1 MRNWHF
7 MRFPATPLLLLSVCA
22 TAFAQSSSLPARESL
37 HYAVEWRLITAG
49 RARLDWSSLGS
60 GRGFESK
67 LHLES
72 VGLVSKLFK
81 VEDDYV
87 SQLNSGLCVQTAHS
101 VTHEGV
107 RQREANI
114 TFDYDSRKASYLE
127 RDRARNTTLLQRE
140 IDIPNCVHDVIG
152 GLYFLRTLNVDV
164 GQAIQVPVSDG
175 KKVVNARVES
185 QQREEVKTP
194 AGTFRTVRY
203 ELFLFNNV
211 LWNRSGHLY
220 IWFTDDRRRIPV
232 QIRFRLPFTIGTI
245 TLQLEK
251 IE

>member
-1 MRNWHF
+1 MRI
-7 MRFPATPLLLLSVCA
+7 PATLLLLVSLCA
-22 TAFAQSSSLPARESL
+22 TARAQTGSLPGRESL
-37 HYAVEWRLITAG
+37 QYNVEWRLITAG
-49 RARLDWSSLGS
+49 KARLDWTSLPGVR
-60 GRGFESK
+60 GGFESK

-72 VGLVSKLFK
+72 TGLVSKLFK
-81 VEDDYV
+81 VEDDYI
-87 SQLNSGLCVQTAHS
+87 SRLNSSLCVQTAHS

-107 RQREANI
+107 RQREAHT
-114 TFDYDSRKASYLE
+114 TFDYDTRKASYLE
-127 RDRARNTTLLQRE
+127 RDRVRNTTLIQRE
-140 IDIPNCVHDVIG
+140 IEIPACVHDVIG
-152 GLYFLRTLNVDV
+152 GLYFLRTLNVEV

-175 KKVVNARVES
+175 KKVANARVES
-185 QQREEVKTP
+185 QQREDVKTP
-194 AGTFRTVRY
+194 AGTFHTVRY

-251 IE
+251 ME

>member
-1 MRNWHF
+1 
-7 MRFPATPLLLLSVCA
+7 MRFPARLLILLSVCA
-22 TAFAQSSSLPARESL
+22 PAQAQNGNLPGRESL
-37 HYAVEWRLITAG
+37 SYSVEWRLITAG
-49 RARLDWSSLGS
+49 KARLDWTPHPGV
-60 GRGFESK
+60 RGGWESK

-72 VGLVSKLFK
+72 IGLVSKLFK

-87 SQLNSGLCVQTAHS
+87 SQSNAGVCAQTAHS
-101 VTHEGV
+101 VTHEGT
-107 RQREANI
+107 RQREAST
-114 TFDYDSRKASYLE
+114 TFDYQTRKASYLE
-127 RDRARNTTLLQRE
+127 RDRARNTILTQRE
-140 IDIPNCVHDVIG
+140 IDIPPCVHDVIG
-152 GLYFLRTLNVDV
+152 GLYFLRSLNIEP

-185 QQREEVKTP
+185 QQREDVKTP
-194 AGTFRTVRY
+194 AGTFKTVRY

-220 IWFTDDRRRIPV
+220 IWFTDDRRRVPV
-232 QIRFRLPFTIGTI
+232 QIRFRLPFTIGTV

>member
-1 MRNWHF
+1 
-7 MRFPATPLLLLSVCA
+7 MRFPALLWLLLSVCA
-22 TAFAQSSSLPARESL
+22 PALAQSGSLPGRESL
-37 HYAVEWRLITAG
+37 QYAVEWRLITAG
-49 RARLDWSSLGS
+49 RARLDWSSLPGAR
-60 GRGFESK
+60 GGFESK

-107 RQREANI
+107 RQREAN
-114 TFDYDSRKASYLE
+114 TTYDYDAHKAAYLE

-140 IDIPNCVHDVIG
+140 IELPNCVHDVIG

-164 GQAIQVPVSDG
+164 GSAIQVPVSDG
-175 KKVVNARVES
+175 KKVVNARVEA
-185 QQREEVKTP
+185 QQREDVKTP
-194 AGTFRTVRY
+194 AGTFHTIRY

-232 QIRFRLPFTIGTI
+232 QIRFRLPFTIGTV

-251 IE
+251 VE